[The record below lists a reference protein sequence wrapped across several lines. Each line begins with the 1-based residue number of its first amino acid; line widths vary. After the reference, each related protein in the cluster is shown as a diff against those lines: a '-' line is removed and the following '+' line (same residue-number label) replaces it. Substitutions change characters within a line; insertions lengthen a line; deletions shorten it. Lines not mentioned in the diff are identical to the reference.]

1 MALRV
6 TTVRPVAVVVA
17 PLLKRLLLLSHC
29 IRACSGALDF
39 AIASC
44 ERLAACVPFTN
55 RCVGGDA
62 LPPSCALAIARDT
75 CARSSIHPDDL
86 NPSATDPHS
95 RRPVCR
101 CAVAHRSWKAWERD
115 GDVASL
121 PRPEPA
127 LCGVIDS
134 MTRGETR
141 HAAHLRAKF
150 GARQN
155 EFAADVDA
163 YLAAADAREVRCAAG
178 HAMARV
184 SLPSGHVVNVT
195 APGCSVCRAHDFDD
209 EFDERYAHY
218 FACAHCGY
226 NLCSECALAPR
237 LSHPLAMERVRAQI
251 RDLVRNLRLQIE
263 DLCADARVDPA
274 AVRVVPIALSDA
286 DLQPPSL
293 FGAGRFGNDHQGELS
308 YACVADRWV
317 VLVCVKVSSC

>member
-1 MALRV
+1 M
-6 TTVRPVAVVVA
+6 
-17 PLLKRLLLLSHC
+17 
-29 IRACSGALDF
+29 
-39 AIASC
+39 
-44 ERLAACVPFTN
+44 
-55 RCVGGDA
+55 
-62 LPPSCALAIARDT
+62 
-75 CARSSIHPDDL
+75 
-86 NPSATDPHS
+86 
-95 RRPVCR
+95 CR

-121 PRPEPA
+121 PRPERA
-127 LCGVIDS
+127 LCGVIDA

-178 HAMARV
+178 HTMARV
-184 SLPSGHVVNVT
+184 SLPSGHVAHGT
-195 APGCSVCRAHDFDD
+195 TPGCSVCRAHDVFDD
-209 EFDERYAHY
+209 EFYERYPHY
-218 FACAHCGY
+218 FACASCGY

-237 LSHPLAMERVRAQI
+237 LSQSLAAERVRAHT

-263 DLCADARVDPA
+263 GLCAEECVDPA

-286 DLQPPSL
+286 DLQPPAL
-293 FGAGRFGNDHQGELS
+293 FGAGRFTNDHQGELS
-308 YACVADRWV
+308 YACVAARWA

>member
-1 MALRV
+1 MRTGDRARH
-6 TTVRPVAVVVA
+6 VRE
-17 PLLKRLLLLSHC
+17 
-29 IRACSGALDF
+29 I
-39 AIASC
+39 
-44 ERLAACVPFTN
+44 
-55 RCVGGDA
+55 
-62 LPPSCALAIARDT
+62 
-75 CARSSIHPDDL
+75 IHPSRCL
-86 NPSATDPHS
+86 NPSATDHHS
-95 RRPVCR
+95 SWPVCR

-121 PRPEPA
+121 PRTERA
-127 LCGVIDS
+127 LCGVIDA

-178 HAMARV
+178 HTMARV
-184 SLPSGHVVNVT
+184 SLPSGHVAHGT
-195 APGCSVCRAHDFDD
+195 TPGCSVCRAHDVFDD
-209 EFDERYAHY
+209 EFYERYPHY
-218 FACAHCGY
+218 FACATCGY

-237 LSHPLAMERVRAQI
+237 LSQSLAAERVRAHT

-263 DLCADARVDPA
+263 GLCADARVDPA

-286 DLQPPSL
+286 DLQPPAL
-293 FGAGRFGNDHQGELS
+293 FGAGRFTNDHQGELS
-308 YACVADRWV
+308 YACVADRWA